1 MAKKYFEYRGVENLV
16 CAEVLKDDS
25 SGITFGTP
33 FDIAGVAQI
42 GKTTESATETHYY
55 DNLPAIV
62 INSIGADT
70 ITCSVSGIPLDV
82 LAKITG
88 QVFDE
93 LTGSYI
99 EGSRQ
104 EKYFALGYKTKKTN
118 GEYVYV
124 WRFKGTFAV
133 PDTTSATENAG
144 TDANGQELVYTGIS
158 TTYKFTKTNSP
169 AKAINVDAGLGLADV
184 STFFDSVKT
193 VDTITSLAVAK
204 PVATPASGEVE
215 SGSTVSLACTT
226 AGATIYYTTDGSTPT
241 SASTVYST
249 PIAISSATTI
259 KAIAVKTG
267 LVSSDVA
274 TFVYNIAV

>member
-1 MAKKYFEYRGVENLV
+1 MPKKYYEYRGVENLV

-25 SGITFGTP
+25 SGILFGEP

-70 ITCSVSGIPLDV
+70 ITCSVSAIPLDV

-88 QVFDE
+88 QVYDE
-93 LTGSYI
+93 LTGSYV
-99 EGSRQ
+99 EGSRTD
-104 EKYFALGYKTKKTN
+104 KYFALGYKTKKTN

-124 WRFKGTFAV
+124 WRFKGTFAI
-133 PDTTSATENAG
+133 PDVTNSTENAG

-158 TTYKFTKTNSP
+158 TTYKFLKTGAQ

-184 STFFDSVKT
+184 STFFDAVT
-193 VDTITSLAVAK
+193 TIDTIVSFAVAS
-204 PVATPASGEVE
+204 PVATPASGEVD
-215 SGSTVSLACTT
+215 SGSTVSLSCTT
-226 AGATIYYTTDGSTPT
+226 AGATIYYTTDGSVPT
-241 SASTVYST
+241 EDSPVYSL
-249 PIAISSATTI
+249 PITITSATTI
-259 KAIAVKTG
+259 KAIAVKAG
-267 LVSSDVA
+267 LVSSAVA
-274 TFVYNIAV
+274 TFVYNLAV